1 MPREAMI
8 LAGITVLLLAL
19 IGWLAT
25 CRCAFSGL
33 SKNAVDTIN
42 STSTRSARRVSRLL
56 AKKKKVLS
64 ALAAAEM
71 FVSLVFAMSIMAFV
85 KYASNPIS
93 EYTAFLDFSP
103 APFFPT
109 LCLILGAVFLV
120 VVVSELPFRIMSDKR
135 KVRFA
140 QKSGLFIPV
149 VCFFMKPFSMIS
161 LAGHK
166 KNADSSEEIS
176 NAIDASAKN
185 GDEKEMLQNILAF
198 GDLEAKEIM
207 TPRLDIVA
215 VEKNQSFAQLKKL
228 IEESNYSRIPV
239 YEDTPDNIFGIVYV
253 KDMIEFISEDDDF
266 DWSRLIKSI
275 TFVTENKKISEI
287 LKYFQQNKK
296 HMAAVTDEF
305 GGISGLITMQ
315 DILEEIVGEIND
327 EFDDDDDASYKKL
340 DRNTYLFDGKTFIAD
355 VCKTLGIDDD
365 YFDDIKGDAESL
377 AGVMLELRKEF
388 PEVGEEIVY
397 KDVKLIATAVSL
409 RRIEKIKADISALK
423 TEKKHEEK

>member
-1 MPREAMI
+1 M
-8 LAGITVLLLAL
+8 
-19 IGWLAT
+19 
-25 CRCAFSGL
+25 
-33 SKNAVDTIN
+33 
-42 STSTRSARRVSRLL
+42 
-56 AKKKKVLS
+56 
-64 ALAAAEM
+64 
-71 FVSLVFAMSIMAFV
+71 
-85 KYASNPIS
+85 
-93 EYTAFLDFSP
+93 
-103 APFFPT
+103 
-109 LCLILGAVFLV
+109 
-120 VVVSELPFRIMSDKR
+120 
-135 KVRFA
+135 
-140 QKSGLFIPV
+140 
-149 VCFFMKPFSMIS
+149 
-161 LAGHK
+161 
-166 KNADSSEEIS
+166 
-176 NAIDASAKN
+176 
-185 GDEKEMLQNILAF
+185 
-198 GDLEAKEIM
+198 
-207 TPRLDIVA
+207 
-215 VEKNQSFAQLKKL
+215 EKNNSLDQIKKL